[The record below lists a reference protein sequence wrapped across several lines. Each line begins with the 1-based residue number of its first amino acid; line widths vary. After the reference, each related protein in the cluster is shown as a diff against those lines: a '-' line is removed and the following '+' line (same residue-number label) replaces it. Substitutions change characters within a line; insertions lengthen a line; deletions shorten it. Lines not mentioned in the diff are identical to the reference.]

1 MSILLPIL
9 TGTVMSLQKISAL
22 QGGLTEAG
30 GLLDNADYF
39 GGSVAA
45 IGDLNG
51 DGVADLAV
59 GAYADSDG
67 GPARG
72 AVYVLFMNT
81 DGTVKSSC
89 QKLLLSV
96 LQLYPTTQTCNDMY
110 QHVSY
115 FDRYGDV
122 LSEDLQHTRR
132 LCRVVG
138 W

>member
-1 MSILLPIL
+1 M
-9 TGTVMSLQKISAL
+9 
-22 QGGLTEAG
+22 
-30 GLLDNADYF
+30 LDHDDYF
-39 GGSVAA
+39 GSSMAF

-51 DGVADLAV
+51 DGVVDLAV
-59 GAYADSDG
+59 GAPYDDDG
-67 GPARG
+67 GSNRG

-96 LQLYPTTQTCNDMY
+96 LQLYPTTQTCNDIY
-110 QHVSY
+110 QYVSY

-138 W
+138 